1 MGEKSFFFNSILT
14 INILLLLLQLI
25 AMDIFNLGF
34 NFPILSLVTPV
45 LCCINLIFAFYWFLQ
60 FKWPFFLFLIVF
72 AMSFESWQLLYQFK
86 SKGITTSKGLTLM
99 SYNVRSFNRYDWLDI
114 KDIPSLIDD
123 FIAKV
128 NPDVVCFQEY
138 TLETAPLFQNY
149 PYKIFRP
156 YVPKGKIGSSIISKY
171 PLFNSKI
178 ISFEASSNGGIQ
190 SDIFW
195 NQDTLRLYNLHFESL
210 RINSKD
216 TLLSSNYSEK
226 FRSKVKNAFETQKQ
240 QVFEFNLLSEK
251 NKFPEIIC
259 TDLNNNAFSESY
271 KNLSINRIDAF
282 NEKGSGFGSTYQF
295 PFFPLR
301 IDYIFISPEIRVLD
315 FVTHDIKFS
324 DHNPISAKLELN

>member
-1 MGEKSFFFNSILT
+1 
-14 INILLLLLQLI
+14 
-25 AMDIFNLGF
+25 
-34 NFPILSLVTPV
+34 
-45 LCCINLIFAFYWFLQ
+45 
-60 FKWPFFLFLIVF
+60 
-72 AMSFESWQLLYQFK
+72 
-86 SKGITTSKGLTLM
+86 M

-114 KDIPSLIDD
+114 KDIPGLIDNY
-123 FIAKV
+123 IKKV
-128 NPDVVCFQEY
+128 NPDIVCFQEY

-171 PLFNSKI
+171 PLVNTKI
-178 ISFEASSNGGIQ
+178 ISFKASSNGGMQ
-190 SDIFW
+190 SDVLL

-226 FRSKVKNAFETQKQ
+226 FRSKIKNVFKIQKQ
-240 QVFEFNLLSEK
+240 QVLEFNLLSDS

-271 KNLSINRIDAF
+271 KNLSQNRIDAF

-301 IDYIFISPEIRVLD
+301 IDYIFVSPKIKVLD
-315 FVTHDIKFS
+315 FVTHDIELS
-324 DHNPISAKLELN
+324 DHKPISAKLQL